1 MSAIFKMYLM
11 NIAVLL
17 VGVIST
23 IILKDCTFLVICVFL
38 FLILS
43 VDLNAE
49 LVEMEEYL
57 DEMEAMEAEENE

>member
-43 VDLNAE
+43 VYLNAE